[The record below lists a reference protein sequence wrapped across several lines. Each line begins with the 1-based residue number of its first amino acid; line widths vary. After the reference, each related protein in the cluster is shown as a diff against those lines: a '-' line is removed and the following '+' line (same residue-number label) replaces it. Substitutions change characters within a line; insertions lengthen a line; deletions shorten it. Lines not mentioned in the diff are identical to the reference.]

1 MNGKINFHLFEC
13 DAVLRSQS
21 GIFAGVDEAGR
32 GPLAGD
38 VYAAAVILPE
48 NVIIPGLNDSK
59 KMSEA
64 RREAVYT
71 EIIEKAVAYA
81 VTAATVEE
89 IERLNILQA
98 ALLAM
103 RRALAALT
111 PQPDFAL
118 IDGNKAPETPIPCR
132 TLVKGDGISASV
144 AAASVLAKVE
154 RDRYMRLLDAEYP
167 GYGFAKH
174 KGYATKAHY
183 DAISALGITPVH
195 RMSFLKS
202 FIKQE

>member
-1 MNGKINFHLFEC
+1 MNVKINSALFEY
-13 DAVLRSQS
+13 DAALRSHS

-38 VYAAAVILPE
+38 VFAAAVILPE

-64 RREAVYT
+64 RREAVYA
-71 EIIEKAVAYA
+71 EIIERAVCFAVA
-81 VTAATVEE
+81 AASVEE

-103 RRALAALT
+103 SRALGELAI
-111 PQPDFAL
+111 QPVFAL
-118 IDGNKAPETPIPCR
+118 IDGNKAPVTALPCR

-154 RDRYMRLLDAEYP
+154 RDRYMRRLDCEYP

-174 KGYATKAHY
+174 KGYGTKAHY
-183 DAISALGITPVH
+183 EAISALGITPVH
-195 RMSFLKS
+195 RRSFLKS
-202 FIKQE
+202 FINQ